1 VAAKQREVSQKA
13 ADSDAMN
20 AAIAKSGTIQS
31 RIWSDAVDALKSSG
45 PAERSLLLTSLNEMI
60 GITTTRRVAALS
72 HPPIAVFIMLGLTV
86 ITSSGLAGYS
96 MAASSRRNWV
106 FALAFAWILGIGLY
120 VILDYEFPRIGLVR
134 IDQFDSVLAKT
145 LEDMT

>member
-1 VAAKQREVSQKA
+1 MPATRKTENETHSLVDHLRNNRVSSTLHRTEVSCRTVAAKQREVSQKA

-31 RIWSDAVDALKSSG
+31 RIWSDAVDALKNSG

-86 ITSSGLAGYS
+86 ITSSGLAGY
-96 MAASSRRNWV
+96 
-106 FALAFAWILGIGLY
+106 
-120 VILDYEFPRIGLVR
+120 
-134 IDQFDSVLAKT
+134 
-145 LEDMT
+145 